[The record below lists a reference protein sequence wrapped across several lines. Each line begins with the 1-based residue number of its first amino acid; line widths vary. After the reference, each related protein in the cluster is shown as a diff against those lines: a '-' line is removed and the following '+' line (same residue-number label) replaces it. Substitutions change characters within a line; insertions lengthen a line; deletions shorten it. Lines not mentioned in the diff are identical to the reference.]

1 MACIS
6 LTRNTPES
14 ASGDERFPAVAAE
27 EEDRCSSCR
36 RHPRLR
42 SGRTVMSQ
50 TARGRGFSLVS
61 SLDLMDSKPVIVSLK
76 ALRAFHS
83 IDGALYAILVTEPWR
98 YPVESLQI
106 IALWLWLEHVGF
118 GRVTR
123 KILAF
128 APLFINQT
136 AEEAAMCIKCIKDSH
151 FIHSAEAIDIPMT
164 RSIVEKEISLRFF
177 NENRVTAS
185 REVGRII
192 NQDCLYTMRD
202 ITEKALHGNSGES
215 SSRNWLLNP
224 LNAAQSSPSN
234 STLMPF
240 NGRRSSRWNQMM
252 ISSNANTAES
262 SYRNQMIRFN
272 ASRRYLSNP
281 IVMPFNGGPSSGY
294 SQMMIPSN
302 DTRRSLSNPTVMPSN
317 LRRRSGLNEMMM
329 SRHFHESMIHNFS
342 NMRVGRNAFP
352 RNNQLINKEVRPY
365 EQPLYARVVFLKAS
379 FVQEILDGTEKA
391 KFTINGK
398 HVWMRK
404 FVPRNEGPS

>member
-1 MACIS
+1 
-6 LTRNTPES
+6 
-14 ASGDERFPAVAAE
+14 
-27 EEDRCSSCR
+27 
-36 RHPRLR
+36 
-42 SGRTVMSQ
+42 
-50 TARGRGFSLVS
+50 
-61 SLDLMDSKPVIVSLK
+61 MDSKPVIVSLK

-83 IDGALYAILVTEPWR
+83 IDRALYAILVTELWR
-98 YPVESLQI
+98 DPVESLQI

-118 GRVTR
+118 GKVTR

-136 AEEAAMCIKCIKDSH
+136 AEEAVMCIKCIKDSH
-151 FIHSAEAIDIPMT
+151 FRHSAEATDIPLT

-202 ITEKALHGNSGES
+202 ITEKALHGNSGER

-224 LNAAQSSPSN
+224 LNAAQNSPSN

-240 NGRRSSRWNQMM
+240 NGRQSSRWNQMM

-262 SYRNQMIRFN
+262 SYRNQMIPFN

-294 SQMMIPSN
+294 GQMMIPSN
-302 DTRRSLSNPTVMPSN
+302 D
-317 LRRRSGLNEMMM
+317 
-329 SRHFHESMIHNFS
+329 
-342 NMRVGRNAFP
+342 A
-352 RNNQLINKEVRPY
+352 
-365 EQPLYARVVFLKAS
+365 
-379 FVQEILDGTEKA
+379 
-391 KFTINGK
+391 
-398 HVWMRK
+398 
-404 FVPRNEGPS
+404 

>member
-1 MACIS
+1 
-6 LTRNTPES
+6 
-14 ASGDERFPAVAAE
+14 
-27 EEDRCSSCR
+27 
-36 RHPRLR
+36 
-42 SGRTVMSQ
+42 
-50 TARGRGFSLVS
+50 
-61 SLDLMDSKPVIVSLK
+61 MDSKPVIVSLK

-83 IDGALYAILVTEPWR
+83 IDGALYAILVTELWR
-98 YPVESLQI
+98 DPVESLQI

-118 GRVTR
+118 GKVTR

-128 APLFINQT
+128 APLFINQI

-151 FIHSAEAIDIPMT
+151 FIHSAEAIDIPLT

-240 NGRRSSRWNQMM
+240 NGRQSSGWNQMM

-281 IVMPFNGGPSSGY
+281 IVMPFNVGPSSGY

-302 DTRRSLSNPTVMPSN
+302 DARRSLSNPTVMPFN
-317 LRRRSGLNEMMM
+317 LRQRSGLKEMMM

-352 RNNQLINKEVRPY
+352 RNNQLIKEVPREDRTMFATFSRGYPVAEMEVRHFFTTVYGNCIESFRMQEVWPY

-391 KFTINGK
+391 KFTINRK

-404 FVPRNEGPS
+404 FVPRNKGSS